1 MLRTLRRPLFFAVL
15 IFLRG
20 EPVLLGIQACS
31 PWGGSWELDFRETR
45 GESRE
50 MSPHPGLLFW
60 ASVSHSVGV
69 KYRGTPRG
77 RP

>member
-1 MLRTLRRPLFFAVL
+1 MGSR
-15 IFLRG
+15 
-20 EPVLLGIQACS
+20 PVLPGMGAGI
-31 PWGGSWELDFRETR
+31 WELDFRETR
-45 GESRE
+45 GENRE